1 MLESLAALDC
11 SKSRAAKA
19 LGEPGGFSRCPPV
32 AGRSCPPSSVTT
44 TALSQE
50 MAAIFRGASKHPC
63 VTCWAVISRSRSR
76 SRPGRTLAAWKHWQ
90 ARLGKNS
97 WDEREKPFPFRVNPG
112 LHHKE
117 EGQEHIR
124 HRTELRG
131 RLHTRALLRK
141 VRQGAAMSFNTTT
154 LPKLPGMTIEAPI
167 MVRPRGAGMSRP
179 DAWGA
184 ELGAA
189 PAAVHAHSAPDA
201 GLQER
206 LLLPAGGHHGQIR
219 G

>member
-19 LGEPGGFSRCPPV
+19 LGDPGGFSRCPTV

-44 TALSQE
+44 AALSQE

-63 VTCWAVISRSRSR
+63 VTCWAVMLLSSRQD
-76 SRPGRTLAAWKHWQ
+76 PGSTGKRAPGQRRTLGYEMGKALFLSGKHRT
-90 ARLGKNS
+90 ASKGS
-97 WDEREKPFPFRVNPG
+97 G
-112 LHHKE
+112 
-117 EGQEHIR
+117 GQEHIR
-124 HRTELRG
+124 RRPELRG